1 MALTSRS
8 ACRDNHKTIIHRIAE
23 ILFATEI
30 PLCSLHGD
38 VTEQELYLFQ
48 FAAARVA

>member
-1 MALTSRS
+1 MALTSRW
-8 ACRDNHKTIIHRIAE
+8 AGRDNHKTIIHRIAE
-23 ILFATEI
+23 IPFETQI
-30 PLCSLHGD
+30 PLCGLHGD